1 MKQVPN
7 VGNDSDENGAD
18 PWLIPGL
25 TIYLLMAVRLGWIP
39 QTSVSKINR
48 LADGSSCVS
57 GKRPMAAT
65 MVDGVATS

>member
-7 VGNDSDENGAD
+7 VGNDSDENGTD
-18 PWLIPGL
+18 PRLTPDL

-39 QTSVSKINR
+39 QTLASKISR
-48 LADGSSCVS
+48 RADGSSCVS